1 MAAGLPRDAALSQ
14 LGSAVDVVLHLGRP
28 QGGSRR
34 LRDVG
39 VLVGSGGAVEVQ
51 PAVTFGP
58 DGVACWG
65 PGATRLEELL
75 AR

>member
-1 MAAGLPRDAALSQ
+1 LSQ
-14 LGSAVDVVLHLGRP
+14 LGSAVDLVLHLAR
-28 QGGSRR
+28 QRDGSRR

-39 VLVGSGGAVEVQ
+39 VLVGSGAAVEVQ
-51 PAVTFGP
+51 PAVTFDPG
-58 DGVACWG
+58 GVAVWG